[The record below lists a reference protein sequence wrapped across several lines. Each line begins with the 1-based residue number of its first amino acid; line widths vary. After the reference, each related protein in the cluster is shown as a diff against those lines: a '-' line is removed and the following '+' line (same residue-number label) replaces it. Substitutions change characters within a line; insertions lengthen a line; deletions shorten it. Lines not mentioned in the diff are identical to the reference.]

1 MALGKM
7 ELGKLSWHHF
17 WLHDNLPNSIL
28 PNAILPYAILPN
40 LPFYPMP
47 FYPMPFYQIPTYPML
62 FDLFVQLSGYKLAVA
77 IRRIIWNICGQNSPM
92 FGCDSFISSPTG
104 HLFYSRLNSR
114 SG

>member
-17 WLHDNLPNSIL
+17 WLHDNLPDSIL

-47 FYPMPFYQIPTYPML
+47 FYQIPTYPML
-62 FDLFVQLSGYKLAVA
+62 FDLFVQLSDYKLAVA
-77 IRRIIWNICGQNSPM
+77 IRRMIWNICGQNSPM

-104 HLFYSRLNSR
+104 HLFYSRQNSR